1 MAQKIVLRTN
11 VAVAGGPTLQVNWPA
26 EVEVVTKCAV
36 EVPDDPAAFD
46 VSLPLDSGNDVEL
59 FVLTCNEY
67 DAGLT
72 YTVDGAGGAADL
84 KVDGPHVLIG
94 TGATGLLGTAPT
106 KLTFT
111 NSTGKPVKIDILVG
125 RQATG

>member
-36 EVPDDPAAFD
+36 EVPADSSAFD

-72 YTVDGAGGAADL
+72 YTVDGGGAVDL

-111 NSTGKPVKIDILVG
+111 NNTDNPVKIDILVG